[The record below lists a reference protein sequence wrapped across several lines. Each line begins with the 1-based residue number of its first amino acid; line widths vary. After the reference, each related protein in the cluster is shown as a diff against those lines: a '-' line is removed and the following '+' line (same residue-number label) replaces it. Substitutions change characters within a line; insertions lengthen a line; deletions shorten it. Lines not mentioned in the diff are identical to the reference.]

1 MISISILAGGL
12 DPCSF
17 VTDGG
22 LGGAVDFRRP
32 YGTRFVLVGRHPPV
46 NWRAIISGP
55 SGTHWAIPLFSYG
68 RIAPGRFRII
78 VRGARVENRQRPVN
92 ENLLGNELEASR
104 GTSDN
109 SPAFKRRVSG
119 KDCSRPVGTPETGED
134 AMPHT
139 YVSDLVH
146 CVFSTKE
153 RRKLIRPETQS
164 ELWSFI
170 GGIARK
176 NGFKTLIVGGTDDHV
191 HILLSLP
198 ATMPLAKALQLLKG
212 CSSDG

>member
-1 MISISILAGGL
+1 MHEIGDIGVRHRILHG
-12 DPCSF
+12 
-17 VTDGG
+17 
-22 LGGAVDFRRP
+22 FRRP
-32 YGTRFVLVGRHPPV
+32 YGTRIVLVVRDPPV

-119 KDCSRPVGTPETGED
+119 KDCSRPVGTPEIYGT
-134 AMPHT
+134 A
-139 YVSDLVH
+139 
-146 CVFSTKE
+146 
-153 RRKLIRPETQS
+153 ETAVCD
-164 ELWSFI
+164 E
-170 GGIARK
+170 
-176 NGFKTLIVGGTDDHV
+176 
-191 HILLSLP
+191 
-198 ATMPLAKALQLLKG
+198 
-212 CSSDG
+212 